1 MKIAIMG
8 IRGIPASY
16 GGFETFADHLAVGL
30 VKRGHD
36 VTVYCRSSN
45 IDYSGKTYKGV
56 KLVFLPTIRHKYLD
70 TVVHTFLCSLHSLF
84 CGYQVILSCNSANS
98 LFSVIPRMAGSKV
111 ALNVDGLEWQRKK
124 WNVVGKAFYKMSEY
138 VATLFPNNIVTDAR
152 MIEKYYK
159 EKFGASSTHIPYG
172 APTEKATTDET
183 LKRFHLEPEH
193 YVLYVSRL
201 EPENNAHLVI
211 QAFEKTRTDLRL
223 VVVGDAPYSSEYIA
237 NLKKT
242 EDPRIIFTGYV
253 FGQGY
258 RELQSNAYVYVQAT
272 EVGGTHPALLEGM
285 GYGNCV
291 LANDVPEH
299 REVLGDAGLYFT
311 SMEALQQKL
320 QHLLDSPE
328 VVHKYKTSAVK
339 RVEELYSWPKI
350 VKDYE
355 MLFAK
360 MLNSSQ
366 QRTSK
371 FEEVNHF
378 SLENK

>member
-8 IRGIPASY
+8 IRGIPANY

-30 VKRGHD
+30 VERGHD

-45 IDYSGKTYKGV
+45 TDYSGKTYKGV
-56 KLVFLPTIRHKYLD
+56 KLVILPTIRHKYLD

-98 LFSVIPRMAGSKV
+98 LFSVIPRIAGSKV
-111 ALNVDGLEWQRKK
+111 VLNVDGLEWQRKK

-138 VATLFPNNIVTDAR
+138 IATLFPNNIVTDAR

>member
-8 IRGIPASY
+8 IRGIPANY

-30 VKRGHD
+30 VERGHD

-45 IDYSGKTYKGV
+45 IDYSGNTYKGV
-56 KLVFLPTIRHKYLD
+56 KLVILPTIRHKYLD

-98 LFSVIPRMAGSKV
+98 LFSVIPRIAGSKV
-111 ALNVDGLEWQRKK
+111 VLNVDGLEWQRKK

-138 VATLFPNNIVTDAR
+138 IATLFPNNIVTDAR

-291 LANDVPEH
+291 LAKDVPEH